1 MDLMPGM
8 AISASG
14 LEAERIRME
23 VASHNLAN
31 TQTTKDVNGGA
42 YQRRQVVFAEK
53 LSESING
60 SSLNGVEVS
69 DVIRDQRAAIER
81 YQPWHP
87 DSDENGFVKYP
98 DISAIEEMLDIMTA
112 TRAYEANLTAM
123 KQSKQMVEQTISRLG

>member
-87 DSDENGFVKYP
+87 DSGYFSN
-98 DISAIEEMLDIMTA
+98 
-112 TRAYEANLTAM
+112 
-123 KQSKQMVEQTISRLG
+123 